1 MTPFPRKSHQ
11 NVQIETDIYDRMRAI
26 AERTNE
32 SPTRMINQ
40 ALEEWLQGHER
51 DDYDNDY
58 RARREY

>member
-11 NVQIETDIYDRMRAI
+11 NVQIETDIYERMRAI

-40 ALEEWLQGHER
+40 ALEEWLRTHER
-51 DDYDNDY
+51 DDSDNDY